1 MKQSILWKTCGVIR
15 IFFFALLVLSGVS
28 AVKAQ
33 TYSDTLSVTVYYS
46 CGSGS
51 ISGDSCNRKSLRSFI
66 EKLDSVDRKFII
78 SPISLSVTSST
89 SPEGG
94 LEANRQLSSLRAYS
108 LLDYLSGRSETFR
121 SVSSLVKCNVEEL
134 TTNHRLGK
142 VLVSDYPGLRY
153 ARLDLHLAGEPRDKL
168 IVKADTVKDVVDQP
182 DVDREEET
190 DSVVVLPPVVDFTV
204 IKRPLLFVKTN
215 LLYDLG
221 TLVNLSVEVP
231 ITKKL
236 TVEAT
241 LVNPWWR
248 KKSKC
253 MTIHLRHVAITPRY
267 YFKET
272 VEPYSSFFAGLT
284 FGSGIYDFQFWSRKG
299 EQGTFWHISP
309 TFGYSHHIAKR
320 WKMEYSASLGYLQVK
335 RNKYTQVKDTK
346 YGEIK
351 VRDYP
356 WVTRVLRTPFPTS
369 LNVSLVY
376 MFNKTKRIRHD
387 ER

>member
-1 MKQSILWKTCGVIR
+1 MSVV
-15 IFFFALLVLSGVS
+15 FPS
-28 AVKAQ
+28 ARAQ
-33 TYSDTLSVTVYYS
+33 VYSDTLSVTVYYP

-51 ISGDSCNRKSLRSFI
+51 ISGDSCNRYSLRSFI
-66 EKLDSVDRKFII
+66 EQLDSVDRKFIVK
-78 SPISLSVTSST
+78 PLGLSVTSST

-108 LLDYLSGRSETFR
+108 LLDYLGSRSEVFR
-121 SVSSLVKCNVEEL
+121 AIASSVKCDVKEL

-142 VLVSDYPGLRY
+142 VLQADYPALRY
-153 ARLDLHLAGEPRDKL
+153 ARLDLHLTGEPKDKPM
-168 IVKADTVKDVVDQP
+168 VKADSLEDVVALP
-182 DVDREEET
+182 VVDRKEEVDT
-190 DSVVVLPPVVDFTV
+190 VVVLPPRVDFTV
-204 IKRPLLFVKTN
+204 VKQPILFVKTN

-231 ITKKL
+231 VAKKW

-272 VEPYSSFFAGLT
+272 AESYTSFFAGLT
-284 FGSGIYDFQFWSRKG
+284 FGSGIYDFQWWTRKG
-299 EQGTFWHISP
+299 EQGTFWHVSP

-356 WVTRVLRTPFPTS
+356 WVSRVLKTPFPTS

-376 MFNKTKRIRHD
+376 MFNKTKRTRHD